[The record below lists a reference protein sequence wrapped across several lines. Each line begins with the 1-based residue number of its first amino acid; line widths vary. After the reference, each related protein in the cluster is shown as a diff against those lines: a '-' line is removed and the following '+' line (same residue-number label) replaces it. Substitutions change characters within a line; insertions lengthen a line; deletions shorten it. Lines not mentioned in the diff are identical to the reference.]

1 MLPFYWCLLTT
12 YAMSANSN
20 FYFCTNTSIW
30 GDNTD
35 VVMKVEE
42 EGEELI
48 ILVGEKLGEGVW
60 N

>member
-1 MLPFYWCLLTT
+1 MPCQLIQIFIFAPTQVFG
-12 YAMSANSN
+12 
-20 FYFCTNTSIW
+20 